1 MKLYLLEPLE
11 RLPYFTFEGFK
22 QVIGADETE
31 TQRARELV
39 SRWSKRGHL
48 IRLKKGIYM
57 TRRFYELHRNEPSFS
72 PAVSAI
78 LQPQSYISL
87 EFVLQRAGIL
97 TDVTYPVTAITP
109 KNTLQVKNPVG
120 TFVYRHIRRNL
131 YTGFVQHEFYGVL
144 FSQATVAK
152 ALFDYV
158 YLRPIPSSLR
168 THKYDLAEDLRLNID
183 LLSSKDWN
191 EFEDYVELSTSP
203 KMSFISENFRR
214 TVWQA

>member
-1 MKLYLLEPLE
+1 MKLDLLEPLE

-57 TRRFYELHRNEPSFS
+57 TRRFYDLHRNEASFAS
-72 PAVSAI
+72 AVSAI
-78 LQPQSYISL
+78 LLPQSYVSL
-87 EFVLQRAGIL
+87 EYVLQRAGVL
-97 TDVTYPVTAITP
+97 TEVTYPVTAITL
-109 KNTLQVKNPVG
+109 KNTRQIENPVG
-120 TFVYRHIRRNL
+120 TFVYRHMRLSL
-131 YTGFVQHEFYGVL
+131 YTGFVQQEFYGVL

-158 YLRPIPSSLR
+158 YLRPLSRSLR
-168 THKYDLAEDLRLNID
+168 TKNFFLAEDLRLNID
-183 LLSSKDWN
+183 LLSSQDWN
-191 EFEDYVELSTSP
+191 EFADFVELSASP
-203 KMSFISENFRR
+203 KMSFIGKNFRR
-214 TVWQA
+214 TVWQP